1 MKTHEFVQVKN
12 FVNALVDSFTIAENG
27 VRFSV
32 IEYSDKA
39 KVVIPLNRFYDAN
52 QLKSAIGQIQASGG
66 ASNTDKAL
74 ETALREGFSS
84 QNGARPGAPKTLIL
98 ITDGKS
104 AGEKSL
110 EEAVLPLRK
119 NGVVVHVV
127 AIGDEASDP
136 DVTSIAASGEYVEE
150 VDKADDITS
159 VFPGLV
165 RKINENLDKGITLT
179 ADLDLIG
186 KREPKKKHIAC
197 KCFIILVKRQDET
210 FEFYHN
216 VMNEI

>member
-1 MKTHEFVQVKN
+1 MKSHEFEQVKN
-12 FVNALVDSFTIAENG
+12 FVNSLVDSFKIAENG

-39 KVVIPLNRFYDAN
+39 KVVIPLNRFYDAS
-52 QLKSAIGQIQASGG
+52 QLKTAIAQIQASGG
-66 ASNTDKAL
+66 ISNTDKAL
-74 ETALREGFSS
+74 ETALREGFSL

-110 EEAVLPLRK
+110 EDAVLPLRR

-127 AIGDEASDP
+127 AIGNEASDP
-136 DVTSIAASGEYVEE
+136 DVTSIAASGEYVQV
-150 VDKADDITS
+150 VDKSDGITS

-165 RKINENLDKGITLT
+165 RKINENLDKG
-179 ADLDLIG
+179 
-186 KREPKKKHIAC
+186 K
-197 KCFIILVKRQDET
+197 
-210 FEFYHN
+210 
-216 VMNEI
+216 